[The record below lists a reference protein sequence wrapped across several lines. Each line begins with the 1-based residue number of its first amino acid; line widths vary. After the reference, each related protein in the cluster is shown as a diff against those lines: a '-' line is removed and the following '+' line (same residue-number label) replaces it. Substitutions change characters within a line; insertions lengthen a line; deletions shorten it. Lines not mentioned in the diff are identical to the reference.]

1 MNTEQEV
8 IILIKEAAQYL
19 LDNKTSKLSNY
30 AFYTCHEIDEYLHLK
45 YDISYITTSYLL
57 DRISTGYREQ
67 LSNTITDSYVAYAI
81 NAYSAFINK
90 YVEYKLDNEATSE
103 QKRELFKTTR
113 IEWLNYIINY
123 KEDK

>member
-19 LDNKTSKLSNY
+19 LDNETSKLPNPD
-30 AFYTCHEIDEYLHLK
+30 FYTCNEIGEYLYLK
-45 YDISYITTSYLL
+45 YDIRYGATTYLL
-57 DRISTGYREQ
+57 NRISTGYREQ
-67 LSNTITDSYVAYAI
+67 LSNTITDDQVAAKI
-81 NAYSAFINK
+81 NAYSAFISF
-90 YVEYKLDNEATSE
+90 YIEYKVDNKTTSK
-103 QKRELFKTTR
+103 QKRALFKTTR